1 MRVLIANILRNDPW
15 IYQDRLETIV
25 RKLVPES
32 KQRGALF
39 FFHRADLYTL
49 LRGAVNH
56 QLHEVKNGR
65 GFLSH
70 LYMKVIILPR
80 QARDKHRENSKKAVL
95 SKAIEDDDGTLHMPV
110 MKSPEYVPR
119 LLTYSVGQSRIRSS
133 QLLI

>member
-1 MRVLIANILRNDPW
+1 
-15 IYQDRLETIV
+15 
-25 RKLVPES
+25 
-32 KQRGALF
+32 
-39 FFHRADLYTL
+39 
-49 LRGAVNH
+49 
-56 QLHEVKNGR
+56 
-65 GFLSH
+65 
-70 LYMKVIILPR
+70 MKVIILPR